1 MGFFHKINQA
11 DFFVILDDVQFR
23 KNYFHN
29 RNRILINGKPEW
41 ITVPIKSQKLKTNI
55 NKVLISDSNNH
66 EWKTKIINKV
76 NLAYKKS
83 QYYSKYIDKFKR
95 ILIDSTN
102 NLSELNISYILW
114 MMKEL
119 DINTEIIMSSSI
131 SVNGTGSEKIFNL
144 CKHMNADTYL
154 SGISGKDYLDT
165 EKFLNNN
172 IKISYQEFYHPIYN
186 QGSNEFIPQISSIES
201 LFLMGNNAKNLID
214 DKWDYKINKLF
225 K

>member
-1 MGFFHKINQA
+1 
-11 DFFVILDDVQFR
+11 
-23 KNYFHN
+23 
-29 RNRILINGKPEW
+29 
-41 ITVPIKSQKLKTNI
+41 
-55 NKVLISDSNNH
+55 
-66 EWKTKIINKV
+66 
-76 NLAYKKS
+76 
-83 QYYSKYIDKFKR
+83 
-95 ILIDSTN
+95 
-102 NLSELNISYILW
+102 
-114 MMKEL
+114 MKEL